1 MLTGDYI
8 WKAWSRETERAICLL
23 LQSRSVPSFL
33 HIIIVVLIPVI
44 IMVIIIVI
52 MVTTYHDIGRAEVV
66 SEETYPDPGDVYMR
80 EPFVVHFKVHIT
92 YQFQEVKICN
102 PRYEGCRTWRSWSC
116 LVYTLSQ
123 PLLSSR
129 LMLLLML

>member
-1 MLTGDYI
+1 MPSSTKQVCTI
-8 WKAWSRETERAICLL
+8 LL
-23 LQSRSVPSFL
+23 
-33 HIIIVVLIPVI
+33 IIIVVIIPVI
-44 IMVIIIVI
+44 IDIINIIMIIIIVI
-52 MVTTYHDIGRAEVV
+52 MFTTYPGRAEVV

-116 LVYTLSQ
+116 LVYTLSP
-123 PLLSSR
+123 PLLSLR
-129 LMLLLML
+129 LMLLLTL